1 MDSSS
6 IKKSSL
12 AALALGAIG
21 VVYGDIGTSPLY
33 TMQVIFSESTGV
45 PLNTVNIMGAIS
57 SIFWLLTFV
66 VTFKYVLLILRAHN
80 KGEGGVMALLS
91 LALSTLRRPEAAS
104 ADHLSSSQA
113 RPDRRTAALLMLGV
127 MGAALFYGDSVLT
140 PAISVLSAVEGL
152 QVAAPALAAQVL
164 PISIA
169 ILIGLFSVQR
179 LGTHTVGRFFG
190 PIVIVW
196 FAALAAI
203 GVWQIAQAPEV
214 LQAIHPQYAW
224 QFLQA
229 RGAGVFIAIGAILL
243 AVTGA
248 EALYADMGHFG
259 RPAIQ
264 LAWLGLVFPCL
275 TLNYLGQG
283 ALLLLHPE
291 AVSNPFYLSFP
302 QPLLIPAVI
311 LATLATIIA
320 SQAVISG
327 AFSMTR
333 QAIQLGFLP
342 RMRIIHTSASES
354 GQIYIPTVNWVLLLA
369 VMIVCLAFQSS
380 SALASAYGIAVT
392 GTMLITTVL
401 SFFIM
406 RYRWQCSLWLA
417 LLLTGVLAVVDSL
430 LLGSAAMKF
439 MQGGWFPVAL
449 SAMLILLMTTWK
461 KGRGVLLNTMT
472 RNDPNLHDFIQG
484 VAQSSVP
491 RVSRTAVYMVSH
503 FETVPQALLHNLK
516 HNQVLHQRNL
526 LVNVSFSDVPYMN
539 ALERAT
545 VKQLAD
551 GFWQVQLH
559 YGFMQ
564 HADVPQAL
572 LALKLDG
579 EALDPFTNS
588 YFLSRDIIVPDVG
601 GAMCHWRDQLFSV
614 MSRNASSAVE
624 YFNIPANS
632 VIELGSRVQL

>member
-1 MDSSS
+1 MDNLS
-6 IKKSSL
+6 IKKSGL

-45 PLNTVNIMGAIS
+45 PLNQTNILGAVSAIL
-57 SIFWLLTFV
+57 WLLTFV
-66 VTFKYVLLILRAHN
+66 VTFKYVLLVLRAHN

-91 LALSTLRRPEAAS
+91 LALSTLKPQDKRAS
-104 ADHLSSSQA
+104 G
-113 RPDRRTAALLMLGV
+113 LLLLGV
-127 MGAALFYGDSVLT
+127 LGAALFYGDSVLT

-152 QVAAPALAAQVL
+152 QVVSPTLAAQVL
-164 PISIA
+164 PVSIG
-169 ILIGLFSVQR
+169 ILIGLFWFQR
-179 LGTHTVGRFFG
+179 HGTHAVGRFFG
-190 PIVIVW
+190 PIVIIW
-196 FAALAAI
+196 FLALASI
-203 GVWQIAQAPEV
+203 GVWQIAQVPEV
-214 LQAIHPQYAW
+214 LQAIQPQYAW
-224 QFLQA
+224 QFLQS
-229 RGAGVFIAIGAILL
+229 RGGAMFIAIGAILL

-264 LAWLGLVFPCL
+264 MAWLGLVFPCL
-275 TLNYLGQG
+275 ALNYLGQG
-283 ALLLLHPE
+283 ALLLQHPE

-354 GQIYIPTVNWVLLLA
+354 GQIYMPAVNWALLLA
-369 VMIVCLAFQSS
+369 VIIVCLAFQSS

-392 GTMLITTVL
+392 GTMFITTILIYFV
-401 SFFIM
+401 M
-406 RYRWQCSLWLA
+406 RHRWHFPAWLCWSLVGL
-417 LLLTGVLAVVDSL
+417 LAVVDGVL
-430 LLGSAAMKF
+430 FGSAAMKF
-439 MQGGWFPVAL
+439 MQGGWFPIAL
-449 SAMLILLMTTWK
+449 SVLLIILMTTWK
-461 KGRGVLLNTMT
+461 KGRHLLLTGLVQT
-472 RNDPNLHDFIQG
+472 DPKLSALIASIAESKH
-484 VAQSSVP
+484 P
-491 RVSRTAVYMVSH
+491 RVPRTAVYMVSNL
-503 FETVPQALLHNLK
+503 ETVPQALLHNLK

-526 LVNVSFSDVPYMN
+526 LVNVVFEDVPLLN
-539 ALERAT
+539 TQAR
-545 VKQLAD
+545 VNVQKLAE
-551 GFWQVQLH
+551 GFWQVELR

-572 LALKLDG
+572 LGLTLDG
-579 EALDPFTNS
+579 ESLDPFTNS

-601 GAMCHWRDQLFSV
+601 GGMPRWRDQLFSV

-632 VIELGSRVQL
+632 VIELGSRVQI

>member
-1 MDSSS
+1 MDNLS
-6 IKKSSL
+6 IRKSSL

-33 TMQVIFSESTGV
+33 TIQVIFSQSTGV
-45 PLNTVNIMGAIS
+45 PLNQANILGAIS
-57 SIFWLLTFV
+57 SIFWLLMFV
-66 VTFKYVLLILRAHN
+66 VTFKYVLLVLRAHN

-91 LALSTLRRPEAAS
+91 LAVSSLRPQ
-104 ADHLSSSQA
+104 DK
-113 RPDRRTAALLMLGV
+113 RTSWLLLLGV
-127 MGAALFYGDSVLT
+127 LGAALFYGDSVLT

-152 QVAAPALAAQVL
+152 QVASPALAAQVL
-164 PISIA
+164 PITIG
-169 ILIGLFSVQR
+169 ILIGLFWFQR
-179 LGTHTVGRFFG
+179 HGTHAVGRFFG

-196 FAALAAI
+196 FLALATI

-214 LQAIHPQYAW
+214 LQALHPQYAW

-275 TLNYLGQG
+275 ALNYLGQG
-283 ALLLLHPE
+283 ALLLQHPE
-291 AVSNPFYLSFP
+291 AASNPFYLSFP

-354 GQIYIPTVNWVLLLA
+354 GQIYIPAVNWALLLA
-369 VMIVCLAFQSS
+369 VIVVCLAFQSS

-392 GTMLITTVL
+392 GTMLITTILLFVV
-401 SFFIM
+401 M
-406 RYRWQCSLWLA
+406 RHRWQFPAWLA
-417 LLLTGVLAVVDSL
+417 WLLTATLGTVDAVLLS
-430 LLGSAAMKF
+430 SAAMKF
-439 MQGGWFPVAL
+439 MQGGWFPIAL
-449 SAMLILLMTTWK
+449 SVLLIVLMTTWK
-461 KGRGVLLNTMT
+461 KGRYTLLNGIAE
-472 RNDPNLHDFIQG
+472 NDPKLEPLL
-484 VAQSSVP
+484 ATLASSTLPHVQ
-491 RVSRTAVYMVSH
+491 RTAVYMVSNLD
-503 FETVPQALLHNLK
+503 TVPQALMHNLK

-526 LVNVSFSDVPYMN
+526 FVNVSFEDVPFMN
-539 ALERAT
+539 TAERVTA
-545 VKQLAD
+545 KRLAD
-551 GFWQVQLH
+551 GFWQVQLR

-564 HADVPQAL
+564 HADIPQAL
-572 LALKLDG
+572 LQLNLDG
-579 EALDPFTNS
+579 EKLDPFTNS

-601 GAMCHWRDQLFSV
+601 GAMPRWRDQLFSV

-632 VIELGSRVQL
+632 VIELGSRVQI

>member
-1 MDSSS
+1 MDNLS
-6 IKKSSL
+6 IRKSSL

-33 TMQVIFSESTGV
+33 TIQVIFSESTGV
-45 PLNTVNIMGAIS
+45 PLNQANILGAIS
-57 SIFWLLTFV
+57 SIFWLLMFV
-66 VTFKYVLLILRAHN
+66 VTFKYVLLVLRAHN

-91 LALSTLRRPEAAS
+91 LAVSSLRPQ
-104 ADHLSSSQA
+104 DK
-113 RPDRRTAALLMLGV
+113 RTSWLLLLGV
-127 MGAALFYGDSVLT
+127 LGAALFYGDSVLT

-152 QVAAPALAAQVL
+152 QVASPALAAQVL
-164 PISIA
+164 PITIA
-169 ILIGLFSVQR
+169 ILIGLFWFQR
-179 LGTHTVGRFFG
+179 HGTHAVGRFFG
-190 PIVIVW
+190 PIVIIW
-196 FAALAAI
+196 FLALATI

-214 LQAIHPQYAW
+214 LQALNPQYAW

-275 TLNYLGQG
+275 ALNYLGQG
-283 ALLLLHPE
+283 ALLLQHPE

-342 RMRIIHTSASES
+342 RTRIIHTSASES
-354 GQIYIPTVNWVLLLA
+354 GQIYIPAVNWALLLA
-369 VMIVCLAFQSS
+369 VIIVCLAFQSS

-392 GTMLITTVL
+392 GTMLITTILLFVV
-401 SFFIM
+401 M
-406 RYRWQCSLWLA
+406 RHRWQFPAWFAWLV
-417 LLLTGVLAVVDSL
+417 TVIFGVMDAVLFS
-430 LLGSAAMKF
+430 SASMKF
-439 MQGGWFPVAL
+439 MQGGWFPIAL
-449 SAMLILLMTTWK
+449 SILLIVLMTTWK
-461 KGRGVLLNTMT
+461 KGRYTLLNGIAE
-472 RNDPNLHDFIQG
+472 NDPKLEPLL
-484 VAQSSVP
+484 ATLASSTLPHVQ
-491 RVSRTAVYMVSH
+491 RTAVYMVSNLD
-503 FETVPQALLHNLK
+503 TVPQALMHNLK

-526 LVNVSFSDVPYMN
+526 FVNVSFEDVPFMN
-539 ALERAT
+539 TAERVTAKRL
-545 VKQLAD
+545 VD
-551 GFWQVQLH
+551 GFWQVQLR

-564 HADVPQAL
+564 HADIPQAL
-572 LALKLDG
+572 LQLNLDG
-579 EALDPFTNS
+579 EKLDPFTNS

-601 GAMCHWRDQLFSV
+601 GAMPRWRDQLFSV

-632 VIELGSRVQL
+632 VIELGSRVQI

>member
-1 MDSSS
+1 MDNLS
-6 IKKSSL
+6 IKKSGL

-45 PLNTVNIMGAIS
+45 PLNQTNILGAVS
-57 SIFWLLTFV
+57 AIFWLLTFV
-66 VTFKYVLLILRAHN
+66 VTFKYVLLVLRAHN

-91 LALSTLRRPEAAS
+91 LALSTLKPQDKRAS
-104 ADHLSSSQA
+104 S
-113 RPDRRTAALLMLGV
+113 LLLLGV
-127 MGAALFYGDSVLT
+127 LGAALFYGDSVLT

-152 QVAAPALAAQVL
+152 QVVSPALAAQVL
-164 PISIA
+164 PISIG
-169 ILIGLFSVQR
+169 ILIGLFWFQR
-179 LGTHTVGRFFG
+179 HGTHAVGRFFG

-196 FAALAAI
+196 FLALASI
-203 GVWQIAQAPEV
+203 GVWQIAQVPEV
-214 LQAIHPQYAW
+214 LQAIQPQYAW
-224 QFLQA
+224 QFLQS
-229 RGAGVFIAIGAILL
+229 RGGAMFIAIGAILL

-264 LAWLGLVFPCL
+264 MAWLGLVFPCL
-275 TLNYLGQG
+275 ALNYLGQG
-283 ALLLLHPE
+283 ALLLQHPE

-354 GQIYIPTVNWVLLLA
+354 GQIYMPAVNWALLLA
-369 VMIVCLAFQSS
+369 VIIVCLAFQSS

-401 SFFIM
+401 IYFVM
-406 RYRWQCSLWLA
+406 RHRWKFPMWLSWSLVG
-417 LLLTGVLAVVDSL
+417 LLGLVDGVLF
-430 LLGSAAMKF
+430 GSASMKF
-439 MQGGWFPVAL
+439 MQGGWFPIAL
-449 SAMLILLMTTWK
+449 SLVLIVLMTTWK
-461 KGRGVLLNTMT
+461 KGRHLLLTGLVQT
-472 RNDPNLHDFIQG
+472 DPKLSALIASIAESKH
-484 VAQSSVP
+484 P
-491 RVSRTAVYMVSH
+491 RVQRTAVYMVSNL
-503 FETVPQALLHNLK
+503 ETVPQALLHNLK

-526 LVNVSFSDVPYMN
+526 LVNVVFEDVPLLN
-539 ALERAT
+539 TQSRIH
-545 VKQLAD
+545 VQKLAE
-551 GFWQVQLH
+551 GFWQVELR

-572 LALKLDG
+572 LGLTLDG
-579 EALDPFTNS
+579 ESLDPFSNS

-601 GAMCHWRDQLFSV
+601 GGMPRWRDQLFAV

-632 VIELGSRVQL
+632 VIELGSRVQI

>member
-1 MDSSS
+1 MDNLS
-6 IKKSSL
+6 IKKSGL

-45 PLNTVNIMGAIS
+45 PLNQTNILGAVS
-57 SIFWLLTFV
+57 AIFWLLTFV
-66 VTFKYVLLILRAHN
+66 VTFKYVLLVLRAHH

-91 LALSTLRRPEAAS
+91 LAVSTLRPQDKRAGG
-104 ADHLSSSQA
+104 
-113 RPDRRTAALLMLGV
+113 LLFLGV
-127 MGAALFYGDSVLT
+127 LGAALFYGDSVLT

-152 QVAAPALAAQVL
+152 QVVSPTLAAQVL
-164 PISIA
+164 PVSIA
-169 ILIGLFSVQR
+169 ILIGLFWFQR
-179 LGTHTVGRFFG
+179 HGTHAVGRFFG

-196 FAALAAI
+196 FLALASI
-203 GVWQIAQAPEV
+203 GLWQIAQVPEV

-224 QFLQA
+224 QFLQS
-229 RGAGVFIAIGAILL
+229 RGGAMFIAIGAILL

-264 LAWLGLVFPCL
+264 MAWLGLVFPCL
-275 TLNYLGQG
+275 ALNYLGQG
-283 ALLLLHPE
+283 ALLLQHPE

-354 GQIYIPTVNWVLLLA
+354 GQIYMPAVNWTLLLA
-369 VMIVCLAFQSS
+369 VIIVCLAFQSS

-392 GTMLITTVL
+392 GTMLITTIL
-401 SFFIM
+401 LFFVM
-406 RYRWQCSLWLA
+406 RHRWKFSAWLTWSLVA
-417 LLLTGVLAVVDSL
+417 VLAVVDSV
-430 LLGSAAMKF
+430 LLGSASMKF
-439 MQGGWFPVAL
+439 MQGGWFPIAL
-449 SAMLILLMTTWK
+449 SVLLILFMTTWK
-461 KGRGVLLNTMT
+461 KGRHLLLTGMM
-472 RNDPNLHDFIQG
+472 RSDPKLATLITNMSESAL
-484 VAQSSVP
+484 P
-491 RVSRTAVYMVSH
+491 RIPRTAVYMVSNL
-503 FETVPQALLHNLK
+503 ETVPQALLHNLK

-526 LVNVSFSDVPYMN
+526 FVHVVFEEVPLLN
-539 ALERAT
+539 TQDRIRA
-545 VKQLAD
+545 KKLAE
-551 GFWQVQLH
+551 GFWQVELR

-572 LALKLDG
+572 LGLVLDG
-579 EALDPFTNS
+579 ETLDPFSNS

-601 GAMCHWRDQLFSV
+601 GGMPHWRDQLFSV

-632 VIELGSRVQL
+632 VIELGSRVQI

>member
-1 MDSSS
+1 MDNLS
-6 IKKSSL
+6 IRKSSL

-33 TMQVIFSESTGV
+33 TIQVIFSESTGV
-45 PLNTVNIMGAIS
+45 PLNQANILGAIS
-57 SIFWLLTFV
+57 SIFWLLMFV
-66 VTFKYVLLILRAHN
+66 VTFKYVLLVLRAHN
-80 KGEGGVMALLS
+80 KGEGGVMALLALAVSS
-91 LALSTLRRPEAAS
+91 LRPQ
-104 ADHLSSSQA
+104 DK
-113 RPDRRTAALLMLGV
+113 RTSWLLLLGV
-127 MGAALFYGDSVLT
+127 LGAALFYGDSVLT

-152 QVAAPALAAQVL
+152 QVASPALAAQVL
-164 PISIA
+164 PITIA
-169 ILIGLFSVQR
+169 ILIGLFWFQR
-179 LGTHTVGRFFG
+179 HGTHAVGRFFG
-190 PIVIVW
+190 PIVIIW
-196 FAALAAI
+196 FLALATI
-203 GVWQIAQAPEV
+203 GVHQITQAPEV
-214 LQAIHPQYAW
+214 LQALHPQYAW

-229 RGAGVFIAIGAILL
+229 RGAAVFIAIGAILL

-264 LAWLGLVFPCL
+264 MAWLGLVFPCL
-275 TLNYLGQG
+275 ALNYLGQG
-283 ALLLLHPE
+283 ALLLQHPE

-354 GQIYIPTVNWVLLLA
+354 GQIYIPSVNWALLLA
-369 VMIVCLAFQSS
+369 VIIVCLAFQSS

-392 GTMLITTVL
+392 GTMLITTILLFVV
-401 SFFIM
+401 M
-406 RYRWQCSLWLA
+406 RQRWQFPLWLA
-417 LLLTGVLAVVDSL
+417 WLLTGALGVVDTTL
-430 LLGSAAMKF
+430 LSSASMKF
-439 MQGGWFPVAL
+439 LQGGWFPIAL
-449 SAMLILLMTTWK
+449 SVLLIVLMTTWK
-461 KGRGVLLNTMT
+461 KGRHTLLHGIAD
-472 RNDPNLHDFIQG
+472 NDPKLESFITTL
-484 VAQSSVP
+484 ASSSLPHVP
-491 RVSRTAVYMVSH
+491 RTAVYMVSNL
-503 FETVPQALLHNLK
+503 ETVPQALMHNLK

-526 LVNVSFSDVPYMN
+526 LVNVSFADVPFMN
-539 ALERAT
+539 TAERVTA
-545 VKQLAD
+545 KRMAD
-551 GFWQVQLH
+551 GFWQVQLR

-572 LALKLDG
+572 LQLTLDG
-579 EALDPFTNS
+579 EKLDPFTNS

-601 GAMCHWRDQLFSV
+601 GAMPRWRDQLFSV

>member
-1 MDSSS
+1 MDNLS
-6 IKKSSL
+6 IKKSGL

-45 PLNTVNIMGAIS
+45 PLNQTNILGAVS
-57 SIFWLLTFV
+57 AIFWLLTFV
-66 VTFKYVLLILRAHN
+66 VTFKYVLLVLRAHH

-91 LALSTLRRPEAAS
+91 LAVSTLRPQDKRAGG
-104 ADHLSSSQA
+104 
-113 RPDRRTAALLMLGV
+113 LLFLGV
-127 MGAALFYGDSVLT
+127 LGAALFYGDSVLT

-152 QVAAPALAAQVL
+152 QVVSPTLAAQVL
-164 PISIA
+164 PVSIA
-169 ILIGLFSVQR
+169 ILIGLFWFQR
-179 LGTHTVGRFFG
+179 HGTHAVGRFFG

-196 FAALAAI
+196 FLALASI
-203 GVWQIAQAPEV
+203 GLWQIAQVPEV

-224 QFLQA
+224 QFLQS
-229 RGAGVFIAIGAILL
+229 RGGAMFIAIGAILL

-264 LAWLGLVFPCL
+264 MAWLGLVFPCL
-275 TLNYLGQG
+275 ALNYLGQG
-283 ALLLLHPE
+283 ALLLQHPE

-354 GQIYIPTVNWVLLLA
+354 GQIYMPAVNWTLLLA
-369 VMIVCLAFQSS
+369 VIIVCLAFQSS

-392 GTMLITTVL
+392 GTMLITTIL
-401 SFFIM
+401 LFFVM
-406 RYRWQCSLWLA
+406 RHRWKFSAWLTWSLVA
-417 LLLTGVLAVVDSL
+417 VLAVVDSVL
-430 LLGSAAMKF
+430 FGSASMKF
-439 MQGGWFPVAL
+439 MQGGWFPIAL
-449 SAMLILLMTTWK
+449 SVLLILFMTTWK
-461 KGRGVLLNTMT
+461 KGRHLLLTGMM
-472 RNDPNLHDFIQG
+472 RSDPKLAALITNMSESAL
-484 VAQSSVP
+484 P
-491 RVSRTAVYMVSH
+491 RIPRTAVYMVSNL
-503 FETVPQALLHNLK
+503 ETVPQALLHNLK

-526 LVNVSFSDVPYMN
+526 FVHVVFEEVPLLN
-539 ALERAT
+539 TQDRIRT
-545 VKQLAD
+545 KKLAE
-551 GFWQVQLH
+551 GFWQVELH

-572 LALKLDG
+572 LGLVLDG
-579 EALDPFTNS
+579 ETLDPFSNS

-601 GAMCHWRDQLFSV
+601 GGMPHWRDQLFSV

-632 VIELGSRVQL
+632 VIELGSRVQI

>member
-1 MDSSS
+1 MDNLS
-6 IKKSSL
+6 IRKSGL

-45 PLNTVNIMGAIS
+45 PLNQTNILGAVS
-57 SIFWLLTFV
+57 AIFWLLTFV
-66 VTFKYVLLILRAHN
+66 VTFKYVLLVLRAHN

-91 LALSTLRRPEAAS
+91 LALSSLQPQDKRAGS
-104 ADHLSSSQA
+104 
-113 RPDRRTAALLMLGV
+113 LLLLGV
-127 MGAALFYGDSVLT
+127 LGAALFYGDSVLT

-152 QVAAPALAAQVL
+152 QVVSPAMAAQVL
-164 PISIA
+164 PISIG
-169 ILIGLFSVQR
+169 ILIGLFWFQR
-179 LGTHTVGRFFG
+179 HGTHAVGRFFG

-196 FAALAAI
+196 FLALASI
-203 GVWQIAQAPEV
+203 GLWQISQVPEV
-214 LQAIHPQYAW
+214 LQAVNPQYAW
-224 QFLQA
+224 QFLQS
-229 RGAGVFIAIGAILL
+229 RGGAMFIAIGAILL

-264 LAWLGLVFPCL
+264 MAWLGLVFPCL
-275 TLNYLGQG
+275 ALNYLGQG
-283 ALLLLHPE
+283 ALLLQHPE
-291 AVSNPFYLSFP
+291 AASNPFYLSFP

-354 GQIYIPTVNWVLLLA
+354 GQIYMPAVNWALLLA
-369 VMIVCLAFQSS
+369 VIIVCLAFQSS

-392 GTMLITTVL
+392 GTMLVTTIL
-401 SFFIM
+401 LFFVM
-406 RYRWQCSLWLA
+406 RHRWQFPGWLSWSLL
-417 LLLTGVLAVVDSL
+417 GVLAVVDAVL
-430 LLGSAAMKF
+430 FGSASMKF
-439 MQGGWFPVAL
+439 MQGGWFPIAL
-449 SAMLILLMTTWK
+449 SVLLIVFMTTWK
-461 KGRGVLLNTMT
+461 KGRHLLLTGMVGS
-472 RNDPNLHDFIQG
+472 DPKLTAFITNI
-484 VAQSSVP
+484 SESKLP
-491 RVSRTAVYMVSH
+491 RVQRTAVYMVSNL
-503 FETVPQALLHNLK
+503 ETVPQALLHNLK

-526 LVNVSFSDVPYMN
+526 FVKVAFEDVPLLN
-539 ALERAT
+539 TQERMQLQ
-545 VKQLAD
+545 KLAD
-551 GFWQVQLH
+551 GFWQVELR

-572 LALKLDG
+572 LGLLLDG
-579 EALDPFTNS
+579 EALDPFSNS

-601 GAMCHWRDQLFSV
+601 GGMPRWRDQLFSV

-632 VIELGSRVQL
+632 VIELGSRVQI

>member
-1 MDSSS
+1 MDNLS
-6 IKKSSL
+6 IKKSGL

-45 PLNTVNIMGAIS
+45 PLNQTNILGAVS
-57 SIFWLLTFV
+57 AIFWLLTFV
-66 VTFKYVLLILRAHN
+66 VTFKYVLLVLRAHN

-91 LALSTLRRPEAAS
+91 LALSTLKPQDKRAS
-104 ADHLSSSQA
+104 S
-113 RPDRRTAALLMLGV
+113 LLLLGV
-127 MGAALFYGDSVLT
+127 LGAALFYGDSVLT

-152 QVAAPALAAQVL
+152 QVVSPALAAQVL
-164 PISIA
+164 PISIG
-169 ILIGLFSVQR
+169 ILIGLFWFQR
-179 LGTHTVGRFFG
+179 HGTYAVGRFFG

-196 FAALAAI
+196 FLALASI
-203 GVWQIAQAPEV
+203 GMWQIAQVPEV
-214 LQAIHPQYAW
+214 LQAIQPQYAW
-224 QFLQA
+224 QFLQS
-229 RGAGVFIAIGAILL
+229 RGGAMFIAIGAILL

-264 LAWLGLVFPCL
+264 MAWLGLVFPCL
-275 TLNYLGQG
+275 ALNYLGQG
-283 ALLLLHPE
+283 ALLLQHPE

-354 GQIYIPTVNWVLLLA
+354 GQIYMPAVNWALLLA
-369 VMIVCLAFQSS
+369 VIIVCLAFQSS

-401 SFFIM
+401 IYFVM
-406 RYRWQCSLWLA
+406 RHRWKFPMWLSWSLVG
-417 LLLTGVLAVVDSL
+417 LLGLVDGVLF
-430 LLGSAAMKF
+430 GSASMKF
-439 MQGGWFPVAL
+439 MQGGWFPIAL
-449 SAMLILLMTTWK
+449 SLVLIVLMTTWK
-461 KGRGVLLNTMT
+461 KGRHLLLTGLVQT
-472 RNDPNLHDFIQG
+472 DPKLSALIASIAESKH
-484 VAQSSVP
+484 P
-491 RVSRTAVYMVSH
+491 RVQRTAVYMVSNL
-503 FETVPQALLHNLK
+503 ETVPQALLHNLK

-526 LVNVSFSDVPYMN
+526 LVNVVFEDVPLLN
-539 ALERAT
+539 TQSRIH
-545 VKQLAD
+545 VQKLAE
-551 GFWQVQLH
+551 GFWQVELR

-572 LALKLDG
+572 LGLTLDG
-579 EALDPFTNS
+579 ESLDPFSNS

-601 GAMCHWRDQLFSV
+601 GGMPRWRDQLFAV

-632 VIELGSRVQL
+632 VIELGSRVQI

>member
-1 MDSSS
+1 MDNLS
-6 IKKSSL
+6 IRKSSL

-33 TMQVIFSESTGV
+33 TIQVIFSESTGV
-45 PLNTVNIMGAIS
+45 PLNQANILGAIS
-57 SIFWLLTFV
+57 SIFWLLMFV
-66 VTFKYVLLILRAHN
+66 VTFKYVLLVLRAHN

-91 LALSTLRRPEAAS
+91 LAVSSLRPQ
-104 ADHLSSSQA
+104 DK
-113 RPDRRTAALLMLGV
+113 RTSWLLLLGV
-127 MGAALFYGDSVLT
+127 LGAALFYGDSVLT

-152 QVAAPALAAQVL
+152 QVASPALAAQIL
-164 PISIA
+164 PITIG
-169 ILIGLFSVQR
+169 ILVGLFWFQR
-179 LGTHTVGRFFG
+179 HGTHAVGRFFG

-196 FAALAAI
+196 FLALATI

-214 LQAIHPQYAW
+214 LQALHPQYAW

-275 TLNYLGQG
+275 ALNYLGQG
-283 ALLLLHPE
+283 ALLLQHPE
-291 AVSNPFYLSFP
+291 AASNPFYLSFP

-354 GQIYIPTVNWVLLLA
+354 GQIYLPAVNWALLLA
-369 VMIVCLAFQSS
+369 VIVVCLAFQSS

-392 GTMLITTVL
+392 GTMLITTILLFVV
-401 SFFIM
+401 M
-406 RYRWQCSLWLA
+406 RHRWQFPAWLVW
-417 LLLTGVLAVVDSL
+417 LLTATLGTVDAVLLS
-430 LLGSAAMKF
+430 SASMKF
-439 MQGGWFPVAL
+439 MQGGWFPIAL
-449 SAMLILLMTTWK
+449 SVLLIVLMTTWK
-461 KGRGVLLNTMT
+461 KGRYTLLNSIAE
-472 RNDPNLHDFIQG
+472 NDPKLEPLL
-484 VAQSSVP
+484 ATLASSTLPHVP
-491 RVSRTAVYMVSH
+491 RTAVYMVSNLD
-503 FETVPQALLHNLK
+503 TVPQALMHNLK

-526 LVNVSFSDVPYMN
+526 FVNVSFEDVPFMN
-539 ALERAT
+539 TAARVT
-545 VKQLAD
+545 TKRLAD
-551 GFWQVQLH
+551 GFWQVQLR

-564 HADVPQAL
+564 HADIPQAL
-572 LALKLDG
+572 LQLNLDG
-579 EALDPFTNS
+579 EKLDPFTNS

-601 GAMCHWRDQLFSV
+601 GAMPRWRDQLFSV

-632 VIELGSRVQL
+632 VIELGSRVQI

>member
-1 MDSSS
+1 MDNLS
-6 IKKSSL
+6 IRKSSL

-33 TMQVIFSESTGV
+33 TIQVIFSQSTGV
-45 PLNTVNIMGAIS
+45 LLNEANILGAIS
-57 SIFWLLTFV
+57 SIFWLLMFV
-66 VTFKYVLLILRAHN
+66 VTFKYVLLVLRAHN

-91 LALSTLRRPEAAS
+91 LAVSSLRPQ
-104 ADHLSSSQA
+104 DK
-113 RPDRRTAALLMLGV
+113 RTNWLLLLGV
-127 MGAALFYGDSVLT
+127 FGAALFYGDSVLT

-152 QVAAPALAAQVL
+152 QVASPALAAQIL
-164 PISIA
+164 PITIG
-169 ILIGLFSVQR
+169 ILIGLFWFQR
-179 LGTHTVGRFFG
+179 YGTHAVGRFFG

-196 FAALAAI
+196 FLALATI

-214 LQAIHPQYAW
+214 LQALHPQYAW
-224 QFLQA
+224 QFLQE

-259 RPAIQ
+259 RPGIQ
-264 LAWLGLVFPCL
+264 FAWLGLVFPCL
-275 TLNYLGQG
+275 ALNYLGQG
-283 ALLLLHPE
+283 ALLLQHPE
-291 AVSNPFYLSFP
+291 AASNPFYLSFP

-354 GQIYIPTVNWVLLLA
+354 GQIYIPAVNWALLL
-369 VMIVCLAFQSS
+369 VVIVVCLAFQSS

-401 SFFIM
+401 LFVVM
-406 RYRWQCSLWLA
+406 RHRWQFPAWLA
-417 LLLTGVLAVVDSL
+417 WLLTAALCTVDAVLLS
-430 LLGSAAMKF
+430 SASMKF
-439 MQGGWFPVAL
+439 MQGGWFPIAL
-449 SAMLILLMTTWK
+449 SVLLIVLMTTWK
-461 KGRGVLLNTMT
+461 KGRYTLLNGIAE
-472 RNDPNLHDFIQG
+472 NDPKLEPLL
-484 VAQSSVP
+484 ATLASSTLPHVQ
-491 RVSRTAVYMVSH
+491 RTAVYMVSNLD
-503 FETVPQALLHNLK
+503 TVPQALMHNLK

-526 LVNVSFSDVPYMN
+526 FVNVSFEDVPFMN
-539 ALERAT
+539 AAERVTAT
-545 VKQLAD
+545 RLAD
-551 GFWQVQLH
+551 GFWQVQLR

-564 HADVPQAL
+564 HADIPQAL
-572 LALKLDG
+572 LQLNLDG
-579 EALDPFTNS
+579 EKLDPFTNS

-601 GAMCHWRDQLFSV
+601 GAMPRWRDQLFSV

-632 VIELGSRVQL
+632 VIELGSRVQI

>member
-1 MDSSS
+1 METLSS
-6 IKKSSL
+6 KKSSL

-33 TMQVIFSESTGV
+33 TIQVIFSESTGV
-45 PLNTVNIMGAIS
+45 PLNQPNILGAIS
-57 SIFWLLTFV
+57 SIFWLLMFV
-66 VTFKYVLLILRAHN
+66 VTFKYVLLVLRAHN

-91 LALSTLRRPEAAS
+91 LAVSSLRPQDKRSTL
-104 ADHLSSSQA
+104 
-113 RPDRRTAALLMLGV
+113 LLLLGV
-127 MGAALFYGDSVLT
+127 LGAALFYGDSVLT

-152 QVAAPALAAQVL
+152 QVASPGLSAQVL
-164 PISIA
+164 PISIG
-169 ILIGLFSVQR
+169 ILIGLFWVQR
-179 LGTHTVGRFFG
+179 HGTHAVGRFFG
-190 PIVIVW
+190 PIVIGW
-196 FAALAAI
+196 FLALATI
-203 GVWQIAQAPEV
+203 GVWQISQAPEV

-224 QFLQA
+224 QFLQS

-275 TLNYLGQG
+275 ILNYLGQG
-283 ALLLLHPE
+283 ALLLQHPE
-291 AVSNPFYLSFP
+291 AVGNPFYLSFP
-302 QPLLIPAVI
+302 EPLLIPAVI

-354 GQIYIPTVNWVLLLA
+354 GQIYMPSVNWGLLLA
-369 VMIVCLAFQSS
+369 VIIVCLAFQSS

-392 GTMLITTVL
+392 GTMLITTILMLIV
-401 SFFIM
+401 M
-406 RYRWQCSLWLA
+406 CKRWQFPLWLA
-417 LLLTGVLAVVDSL
+417 GALTIVLATVDSIL
-430 LLGSAAMKF
+430 LSSASMKF

-449 SAMLILLMTTWK
+449 SVLLILFMTTWK
-461 KGRGVLLNTMT
+461 KGRYSLLNG
-472 RNDPNLHDFIQG
+472 I
-484 VAQSSVP
+484 AQSDPKLLPFIDSLAHCTLP
-491 RVSRTAVYMVSH
+491 RVERTAVYMVSNL
-503 FETVPQALLHNLK
+503 ETVPQALLHNLK
-516 HNQVLHQRNL
+516 HNQVLHQHNL
-526 LVNVSFSDVPYMN
+526 FVNVIFEEVPFMN
-539 ALERAT
+539 AQERVVVT
-545 VKQLAD
+545 RLAQ
-551 GFWQVQLH
+551 GFWQIQLR

-564 HADVPQAL
+564 HPDIPQAL
-572 LALKLDG
+572 RGIELDG
-579 EALDPFTNS
+579 QTMDPFTNS
-588 YFLSRDIIVPDVG
+588 YFLSREIIVPDVG
-601 GAMCHWRDQLFSV
+601 GAMPRWRDQLFSV

-624 YFNIPANS
+624 FFNIPANS

>member
-1 MDSSS
+1 METFST
-6 IKKSSL
+6 KKSSL

-33 TMQVIFSESTGV
+33 TVQVIFSESTGV
-45 PLNTVNIMGAIS
+45 PLNQPNILGAIS
-57 SIFWLLTFV
+57 SIFWLLMFV
-66 VTFKYVLLILRAHN
+66 VTFKYVLLVLRAHN

-91 LALSTLRRPEAAS
+91 LAVSSLRPQDKRSTV
-104 ADHLSSSQA
+104 
-113 RPDRRTAALLMLGV
+113 LLLLGV
-127 MGAALFYGDSVLT
+127 LGAALFYGDSVLT

-152 QVAAPALAAQVL
+152 QVASPTLAAQVL
-164 PISIA
+164 PISIG
-169 ILIGLFSVQR
+169 ILIGLFWVQR
-179 LGTHTVGRFFG
+179 HGTHAVGRFFG
-190 PIVIVW
+190 PVVISW
-196 FAALAAI
+196 FLALACI
-203 GVWQIAQAPEV
+203 GVWQISQAPEV

-224 QFLQA
+224 QFLQS

-275 TLNYLGQG
+275 ILNYLGQG
-283 ALLLLHPE
+283 ALLLHHPE
-291 AVSNPFYLSFP
+291 AVNNPFYLSFP
-302 QPLLIPAVI
+302 EPLLIPAVI

-354 GQIYIPTVNWVLLLA
+354 GQIYMPSVNWALLIA
-369 VMIVCLAFQSS
+369 VIIVCLAFQSS

-392 GTMLITTVL
+392 GTMLITTIL
-401 SFFIM
+401 MFIVM
-406 RYRWQCSLWLA
+406 CKRWQFPLWLA
-417 LLLTGVLAVVDSL
+417 GLLTAVLASVDGIL
-430 LLGSAAMKF
+430 LSSASMKF

-449 SAMLILLMTTWK
+449 SVVLILFMTTWK
-461 KGRGVLLNTMT
+461 KGRFSLLNG
-472 RNDPNLHDFIQG
+472 I
-484 VAQSSVP
+484 AQSDPKLLPFIESLAHCALP
-491 RVSRTAVYMVSH
+491 RVQRTAVYMVSNL
-503 FETVPQALLHNLK
+503 ETVPQALLHNLK
-516 HNQVLHQRNL
+516 HNQVLHQHNL
-526 LVNVSFSDVPYMN
+526 FVNVTFEEVPFMS
-539 ALERAT
+539 AEERVRVT
-545 VKQLAD
+545 RLAE
-551 GFWQVQLH
+551 GFWQIQLR

-564 HADVPQAL
+564 HPDIPQAL
-572 LALKLDG
+572 RSVALDG
-579 EALDPFTNS
+579 KTLDPFTNS
-588 YFLSRDIIVPDVG
+588 YFLSREIIVPDVG
-601 GAMCHWRDQLFSV
+601 GAMPRWRDQLFSV

-624 YFNIPANS
+624 FFNIPANS

>member
-1 MDSSS
+1 MDNLS
-6 IKKSSL
+6 IKKSGL

-45 PLNTVNIMGAIS
+45 PLNQTNILGAVS
-57 SIFWLLTFV
+57 AIFWLLTFV
-66 VTFKYVLLILRAHN
+66 VTFKYVLLVLRAHN

-91 LALSTLRRPEAAS
+91 LALSTLKPQDKRAGG
-104 ADHLSSSQA
+104 
-113 RPDRRTAALLMLGV
+113 LLLLGV
-127 MGAALFYGDSVLT
+127 LGAALFYGDSVLT

-152 QVAAPALAAQVL
+152 QVVSPTLAAQVL
-164 PISIA
+164 PVSIA
-169 ILIGLFSVQR
+169 ILIGLFWFQR
-179 LGTHTVGRFFG
+179 HGTHAVGRFFG

-196 FAALAAI
+196 FVALASI
-203 GVWQIAQAPEV
+203 GVWQISQVPEV
-214 LQAIHPQYAW
+214 LQALQPQYAW
-224 QFLQA
+224 HFLQL
-229 RGAGVFIAIGAILL
+229 RGGAMFIAIGAILL

-264 LAWLGLVFPCL
+264 MAWLGLVFPCL

-283 ALLLLHPE
+283 ALLLQHPE

-302 QPLLIPAVI
+302 QPLLIPAVV

-354 GQIYIPTVNWVLLLA
+354 GQIYIPAVNWALL
-369 VMIVCLAFQSS
+369 VTVIMVCLAFQSS

-392 GTMLITTVL
+392 GTMLITTIL
-401 SFFIM
+401 IFFVM
-406 RYRWQCSLWLA
+406 RHRWQFPAWLA
-417 LLLTGVLAVVDSL
+417 WPLVGLLALVDGVLF
-430 LLGSAAMKF
+430 GSASMKF
-439 MQGGWFPVAL
+439 MQGGWFPIAL
-449 SAMLILLMTTWK
+449 SVLLIVFMTTWK
-461 KGRGVLLNTMT
+461 KGRHLLLTGMKQT
-472 RNDPNLHDFIQG
+472 DPKLSALIDSI
-484 VAQSSVP
+484 AQSKHP
-491 RVSRTAVYMVSH
+491 RVPRTAVYMVSNL
-503 FETVPQALLHNLK
+503 ETVPQALLHNLK

-526 LVNVSFSDVPYMN
+526 LVNVVFEDVPLLN
-539 ALERAT
+539 TQSRIH
-545 VKQLAD
+545 VQKLAE
-551 GFWQVQLH
+551 GFWQVELR

-572 LALKLDG
+572 LGLTLDG
-579 EALDPFTNS
+579 ESLDPFSNS

-601 GAMCHWRDQLFSV
+601 GGMPRWRDQLFSV

-632 VIELGSRVQL
+632 VIELGSRVQI

>member
-1 MDSSS
+1 MDNLS
-6 IKKSSL
+6 IKKSGL

-45 PLNTVNIMGAIS
+45 PLNQTNILGAVS
-57 SIFWLLTFV
+57 AIFWLLTFV
-66 VTFKYVLLILRAHN
+66 VTFKYVLLVLRAHN

-91 LALSTLRRPEAAS
+91 LALSTLKPQDKRAGG
-104 ADHLSSSQA
+104 
-113 RPDRRTAALLMLGV
+113 LLLLGV
-127 MGAALFYGDSVLT
+127 LGAALFYGDSVLT

-152 QVAAPALAAQVL
+152 QVVSPTLAAQVL
-164 PISIA
+164 PISIG
-169 ILIGLFSVQR
+169 ILIGLFWFQR
-179 LGTHTVGRFFG
+179 HGTHAVGRFFG

-196 FAALAAI
+196 FLALASI
-203 GVWQIAQAPEV
+203 GLWQISQVPEV
-214 LQAIHPQYAW
+214 LQAIQPQYAW
-224 QFLQA
+224 QFLQS
-229 RGAGVFIAIGAILL
+229 RGGAMFIAIGAILL

-264 LAWLGLVFPCL
+264 MAWLGLVFPCL
-275 TLNYLGQG
+275 ALNYLGQG
-283 ALLLLHPE
+283 ALLLQHPE
-291 AVSNPFYLSFP
+291 AASNPFYLSFP
-302 QPLLIPAVI
+302 QPLLIPAVV

-354 GQIYIPTVNWVLLLA
+354 GQIYMPAVNWALLLA
-369 VMIVCLAFQSS
+369 VIIVCLAFQSS

-392 GTMLITTVL
+392 GTMFITTILIYFVMRHRWHFPAWL
-401 SFFIM
+401 S
-406 RYRWQCSLWLA
+406 WPLVG
-417 LLLTGVLAVVDSL
+417 LLGVVDGVLF
-430 LLGSAAMKF
+430 GSASMKF
-439 MQGGWFPVAL
+439 MQGGWFPIAL
-449 SAMLILLMTTWK
+449 SVLLIIFMTTWK
-461 KGRGVLLNTMT
+461 KGRHLLLTGLVQT
-472 RNDPNLHDFIQG
+472 DPKLSALIASIAESKH
-484 VAQSSVP
+484 P
-491 RVSRTAVYMVSH
+491 RVPRTAVYMVSNL
-503 FETVPQALLHNLK
+503 ETVPQALLHNLK

-526 LVNVSFSDVPYMN
+526 LVNVVFEDVPLLN
-539 ALERAT
+539 TQSRIH
-545 VKQLAD
+545 VQKLAE
-551 GFWQVQLH
+551 GFWQVELR

-572 LALKLDG
+572 LGLTLDG
-579 EALDPFTNS
+579 ESLDPFSNS

-601 GAMCHWRDQLFSV
+601 GGMPRWRDQLFSV

-632 VIELGSRVQL
+632 VIELGSRVQI

>member
-1 MDSSS
+1 MDNLS
-6 IKKSSL
+6 IRKSGL

-45 PLNTVNIMGAIS
+45 PLNQANILGAVS
-57 SIFWLLTFV
+57 AIFWLLTFI
-66 VTFKYVLLILRAHN
+66 VTFKYVLLVLRAHN

-91 LALSTLRRPEAAS
+91 LALSTLKPQDKRAGV
-104 ADHLSSSQA
+104 
-113 RPDRRTAALLMLGV
+113 LLLLGV
-127 MGAALFYGDSVLT
+127 LGAALFYGDSVLT

-152 QVAAPALAAQVL
+152 QVVSPTLAAQVL
-164 PISIA
+164 PISIG
-169 ILIGLFSVQR
+169 ILIGLFWFQR
-179 LGTHTVGRFFG
+179 HGTHAVGRFFG

-196 FAALAAI
+196 FLALAGI
-203 GVWQIAQAPEV
+203 GIWQILQVPEV
-214 LQAIHPQYAW
+214 LQAIQPQYAW
-224 QFLQA
+224 QFLQS
-229 RGAGVFIAIGAILL
+229 RGGAMFIAIGAILL

-264 LAWLGLVFPCL
+264 MAWLGLVFPCL
-275 TLNYLGQG
+275 ALNYLGQG
-283 ALLLLHPE
+283 ALLLQHPE
-291 AVSNPFYLSFP
+291 AASNPFYLSFP

-354 GQIYIPTVNWVLLLA
+354 GQIYMPAVNWALLVA
-369 VMIVCLAFQSS
+369 VIMVCLAFQSS

-392 GTMLITTVL
+392 GTMLITTIL
-401 SFFIM
+401 IFFVM
-406 RYRWQCSLWLA
+406 RYRWQFPAWLTWPLVAVLA
-417 LLLTGVLAVVDSL
+417 LVDGVLF
-430 LLGSAAMKF
+430 GSASMKF
-439 MQGGWFPVAL
+439 MQGGWFPIAL
-449 SAMLILLMTTWK
+449 SVLLILLMTTWK
-461 KGRGVLLNTMT
+461 KGRQLLLTGMKQT
-472 RNDPNLHDFIQG
+472 DPKLTALIDSM
-484 VAQSSVP
+484 VQSKHP
-491 RVSRTAVYMVSH
+491 RVPRTAVYMVSNL
-503 FETVPQALLHNLK
+503 ETVPQALLHNLK

-526 LVNVSFSDVPYMN
+526 LVNVVFEDVPLLN
-539 ALERAT
+539 TQAR
-545 VKQLAD
+545 VNVQKLAE
-551 GFWQVQLH
+551 GFWQVELR

-572 LALKLDG
+572 LGLTLDG
-579 EALDPFTNS
+579 ESLDPFSNS

-601 GAMCHWRDQLFSV
+601 GGMPRWRDQLFSV

-632 VIELGSRVQL
+632 VIELGSRVQI

>member
-1 MDSSS
+1 MDNLS
-6 IKKSSL
+6 IRKSSL

-33 TMQVIFSESTGV
+33 TIQVIFSESTGV
-45 PLNTVNIMGAIS
+45 PLNQANILGAIS
-57 SIFWLLTFV
+57 SIFWLLMFV
-66 VTFKYVLLILRAHN
+66 VTFKYVLLVLRAHN

-91 LALSTLRRPEAAS
+91 LAVSSLRPQ
-104 ADHLSSSQA
+104 DK
-113 RPDRRTAALLMLGV
+113 RTSWLLLLGV
-127 MGAALFYGDSVLT
+127 LGAALFYGDSVLT

-152 QVAAPALAAQVL
+152 QVASPALAAQIL
-164 PISIA
+164 PITIG
-169 ILIGLFSVQR
+169 ILIGLFWFQR
-179 LGTHTVGRFFG
+179 HGTHAVGRFFG

-196 FAALAAI
+196 FLALATI

-214 LQAIHPQYAW
+214 LQALHPQYAW

-229 RGAGVFIAIGAILL
+229 RGVGVFIAIGAILL

-275 TLNYLGQG
+275 ALNYLGQG
-283 ALLLLHPE
+283 ALLLQHPE
-291 AVSNPFYLSFP
+291 AASNPFYLSFP

-354 GQIYIPTVNWVLLLA
+354 GQIYIPAVNWALLLA
-369 VMIVCLAFQSS
+369 VIVVCLAFQSS

-392 GTMLITTVL
+392 GTMLITTILLFVV
-401 SFFIM
+401 M
-406 RYRWQCSLWLA
+406 RHRWQFPTWLA
-417 LLLTGVLAVVDSL
+417 WLLTGTLGTVDAVLLS
-430 LLGSAAMKF
+430 SASMKF
-439 MQGGWFPVAL
+439 MQGGWFPIAL
-449 SAMLILLMTTWK
+449 SVLLIVLMTTWK
-461 KGRGVLLNTMT
+461 KGRYTLLNGIAE
-472 RNDPNLHDFIQG
+472 NDPKLEPLL
-484 VAQSSVP
+484 ATLASSTLPHVQ
-491 RVSRTAVYMVSH
+491 RTAVYMVSNLD
-503 FETVPQALLHNLK
+503 TVPQALMHNLK

-526 LVNVSFSDVPYMN
+526 FVNVSFEDVPFMN
-539 ALERAT
+539 TAERVTA
-545 VKQLAD
+545 KRLAD
-551 GFWQVQLH
+551 GFWQVQLR

-564 HADVPQAL
+564 HADIPQAL
-572 LALKLDG
+572 LQLNLDG
-579 EALDPFTNS
+579 EKLDPFTNS

-601 GAMCHWRDQLFSV
+601 GAMPRWRDQLFSV

-632 VIELGSRVQL
+632 VIELGSRVQI

>member
-1 MDSSS
+1 MDNLS
-6 IKKSSL
+6 IRKSSL

-33 TMQVIFSESTGV
+33 TVQVIFSESTGV
-45 PLNTVNIMGAIS
+45 PLTQANILGAIS
-57 SIFWLLTFV
+57 SIFWLLMFV
-66 VTFKYVLLILRAHN
+66 VTFKYVLLVLRAHN

-91 LALSTLRRPEAAS
+91 LAVSSLRPQ
-104 ADHLSSSQA
+104 DK
-113 RPDRRTAALLMLGV
+113 RTRGLLLLGV
-127 MGAALFYGDSVLT
+127 LGAALFYGDSVLT

-152 QVAAPALAAQVL
+152 QVASPALAAQIL
-164 PISIA
+164 PITIG
-169 ILIGLFSVQR
+169 ILIGLFWFQR
-179 LGTHTVGRFFG
+179 HGTHAVGRFFG

-196 FAALAAI
+196 FLALAVI
-203 GVWQIAQAPEV
+203 GLWQIAQAPQV
-214 LQAIHPQYAW
+214 LQALHPQYAW

-259 RPAIQ
+259 RRAIQ

-275 TLNYLGQG
+275 ALNYLGQG
-283 ALLLLHPE
+283 ALLLQHPD

-354 GQIYIPTVNWVLLLA
+354 GQIYIPAVNWTLLLA
-369 VMIVCLAFQSS
+369 VIIVCLAFQSS

-392 GTMLITTVL
+392 GTMLITTILLFVV
-401 SFFIM
+401 M
-406 RYRWQCSLWLA
+406 RHRWQFPTWLA
-417 LLLTGVLAVVDSL
+417 WLLTGALGAVDAVLLS
-430 LLGSAAMKF
+430 SASMKF
-439 MQGGWFPVAL
+439 LQGGWFPIAL
-449 SAMLILLMTTWK
+449 SVLLIVLMTTWK
-461 KGRGVLLNTMT
+461 KGRYTLLNSIAET
-472 RNDPNLHDFIQG
+472 DPKLEPLL
-484 VAQSSVP
+484 ATLASSTLPHVQ
-491 RVSRTAVYMVSH
+491 RTAVYMVSNLD
-503 FETVPQALLHNLK
+503 TVPQALMHNLK

-526 LVNVSFSDVPYMN
+526 FVNVSFEDVPFMN
-539 ALERAT
+539 TAERVT
-545 VKQLAD
+545 TKRLAD
-551 GFWQVQLH
+551 GFWQVQLR

-564 HADVPQAL
+564 HADIPQAL
-572 LALKLDG
+572 LQLDLDG
-579 EALDPFTNS
+579 QKLDPFTNS

-601 GAMCHWRDQLFSV
+601 GAMPRWRDQLFSV

-632 VIELGSRVQL
+632 VIELGSRVQI

>member
-1 MDSSS
+1 MDNLS
-6 IKKSSL
+6 IKKSGL

-45 PLNTVNIMGAIS
+45 PLNTTNILGAVS
-57 SIFWLLTFV
+57 AIFWLLMFV
-66 VTFKYVLLILRAHN
+66 VTFKYVLLVLRAHN

-91 LALSTLRRPEAAS
+91 LALSTLGPKDKRGS
-104 ADHLSSSQA
+104 I
-113 RPDRRTAALLMLGV
+113 LLWLGV
-127 MGAALFYGDSVLT
+127 LGAALFYGDSVLT

-152 QVAAPALAAQVL
+152 QVISPSLAAQVL
-164 PISIA
+164 PISIG
-169 ILIGLFSVQR
+169 ILIGLFWFQR
-179 LGTHTVGRFFG
+179 HGTHAVGRFFG

-196 FAALAAI
+196 FLALASI
-203 GVWQIAQAPEV
+203 GLWQIAQVPDV
-214 LQAIHPQYAW
+214 LQALNPQYAW
-224 QFLQA
+224 QFLHS
-229 RGAGVFIAIGAILL
+229 RGGAMFIAIGAILL

-264 LAWLGLVFPCL
+264 MAWLGLVFPCL
-275 TLNYLGQG
+275 ALNYLGQG
-283 ALLLLHPE
+283 ALLLQHPE

-302 QPLLIPAVI
+302 QPLLIPAVV
-311 LATLATIIA
+311 LATMATIIA

-354 GQIYIPTVNWVLLLA
+354 GQIYMPAVNWALLLA
-369 VMIVCLAFQSS
+369 VIIVCLAFQSS
-380 SALASAYGIAVT
+380 AALASAYGIAVT
-392 GTMLITTVL
+392 GTMLITTIL
-401 SFFIM
+401 LFFVM
-406 RYRWQCSLWLA
+406 RHRWHFPGWLA
-417 LLLTGVLAVVDSL
+417 WTLVGGLAVVDSV
-430 LLGSAAMKF
+430 LLGSASMKF
-439 MQGGWFPVAL
+439 MQGGWFPIAL
-449 SAMLILLMTTWK
+449 SVLLILLMTTWK
-461 KGRGVLLNTMT
+461 KGRYLLLTGISHS
-472 RNDPNLHDFIQG
+472 DPKLGALIANIG
-484 VAQSSVP
+484 ESSLP
-491 RVSRTAVYMVSH
+491 RVQRTAVYMVSN

-526 LVNVSFSDVPYMN
+526 FVNVVFEEVPLLN
-539 ALERAT
+539 TQERIRA
-545 VKQLAD
+545 KKLAD
-551 GFWQVQLH
+551 GFWQLELH

-572 LALKLDG
+572 LGLVLDG
-579 EALDPFTNS
+579 ETLDPFNNS

-601 GAMCHWRDQLFSV
+601 GGMPRWRDQLFSV

-632 VIELGSRVQL
+632 VIELGSRVQI

>member
-1 MDSSS
+1 MDNLS
-6 IKKSSL
+6 IRKSSL

-33 TMQVIFSESTGV
+33 TIQVIFSESTGV
-45 PLNTVNIMGAIS
+45 PLNQANILGAIS
-57 SIFWLLTFV
+57 SIFWLLMFV
-66 VTFKYVLLILRAHN
+66 VTFKYVLLVLRAHN
-80 KGEGGVMALLS
+80 KGEGGVMALLALAVSS
-91 LALSTLRRPEAAS
+91 LRPQ
-104 ADHLSSSQA
+104 DK
-113 RPDRRTAALLMLGV
+113 RTSWLLLLGV
-127 MGAALFYGDSVLT
+127 LGAALFYGDSVLT

-152 QVAAPALAAQVL
+152 QVASPALAAQVL
-164 PISIA
+164 PITIA
-169 ILIGLFSVQR
+169 ILIGLFWFQR
-179 LGTHTVGRFFG
+179 HGTHAVGRFFG
-190 PIVIVW
+190 PIVIIW
-196 FAALAAI
+196 FLALATI
-203 GVWQIAQAPEV
+203 GVHQIAQAPEV
-214 LQAIHPQYAW
+214 LQALHPQYAW

-229 RGAGVFIAIGAILL
+229 RGAAVFIAIGAILL

-264 LAWLGLVFPCL
+264 MAWLGLVFPCL

-283 ALLLLHPE
+283 ALLLQHPE

-354 GQIYIPTVNWVLLLA
+354 GQIYIPAVNWALLLA
-369 VMIVCLAFQSS
+369 VIIVCLAFQSS

-392 GTMLITTVL
+392 GTMLITTIL
-401 SFFIM
+401 LFIVM
-406 RYRWQCSLWLA
+406 RHRWQFPAWLA
-417 LLLTGVLAVVDSL
+417 WLLTGALGVVDTIL
-430 LLGSAAMKF
+430 LSSASMKF
-439 MQGGWFPVAL
+439 LQGGWFPIAL
-449 SAMLILLMTTWK
+449 SVLLIVLMTTWK
-461 KGRGVLLNTMT
+461 KGRYTLLNSIAD
-472 RNDPNLHDFIQG
+472 NDPKLEPLI
-484 VAQSSVP
+484 ATLASSSLPHVP
-491 RVSRTAVYMVSH
+491 RTAVYMVSNLD
-503 FETVPQALLHNLK
+503 TVPQALMHNLK

-526 LVNVSFSDVPYMN
+526 LVNVSFEDVPFMN
-539 ALERAT
+539 TAERVTA
-545 VKQLAD
+545 KRLAD
-551 GFWQVQLH
+551 GFWQVQLR

-572 LALKLDG
+572 LQLNLDG
-579 EALDPFTNS
+579 ETLDPFTNS

-601 GAMCHWRDQLFSV
+601 GAMPRWRDQLFSV

>member
-1 MDSSS
+1 MDNLS
-6 IKKSSL
+6 IKKSGL

-45 PLNTVNIMGAIS
+45 PLNQTNILGAVS
-57 SIFWLLTFV
+57 AIFWLLTFV
-66 VTFKYVLLILRAHN
+66 VTFKYVLLVLRAHN

-91 LALSTLRRPEAAS
+91 LALSTLKPQDKRAS
-104 ADHLSSSQA
+104 S
-113 RPDRRTAALLMLGV
+113 LLLLGV
-127 MGAALFYGDSVLT
+127 LGAALFYGDSVLT

-152 QVAAPALAAQVL
+152 QVVSPALAAQVL
-164 PISIA
+164 PISIG
-169 ILIGLFSVQR
+169 ILIGLFWFQR
-179 LGTHTVGRFFG
+179 HGTHAVGRFFG

-196 FAALAAI
+196 FLALASI
-203 GVWQIAQAPEV
+203 GVWQIAQVPEV
-214 LQAIHPQYAW
+214 LQAIQPEYAW
-224 QFLQA
+224 QFLQS
-229 RGAGVFIAIGAILL
+229 RGGAMFIAMGAILL

-264 LAWLGLVFPCL
+264 MAWLGLVFPCL
-275 TLNYLGQG
+275 ALNYLGQG
-283 ALLLLHPE
+283 ALLLQHPE

-354 GQIYIPTVNWVLLLA
+354 GQIYMPAVNWALLLA
-369 VMIVCLAFQSS
+369 VIIVCLAFQSS

-401 SFFIM
+401 IYFVM
-406 RYRWQCSLWLA
+406 RHRWKFPMWLSWSLVG
-417 LLLTGVLAVVDSL
+417 LLGLVDGVLF
-430 LLGSAAMKF
+430 GSASMKF
-439 MQGGWFPVAL
+439 MQGGWFPIAL
-449 SAMLILLMTTWK
+449 SLVLIVLMTTWK
-461 KGRGVLLNTMT
+461 KGRHLLLTGLVQT
-472 RNDPNLHDFIQG
+472 DPKLSALIASIAESKH
-484 VAQSSVP
+484 P
-491 RVSRTAVYMVSH
+491 RVQRTAVYMVSNL
-503 FETVPQALLHNLK
+503 ETVPQALLHNLK

-526 LVNVSFSDVPYMN
+526 LVNVVFEDVPLLN
-539 ALERAT
+539 TQSRIQ
-545 VKQLAD
+545 VQKLAE
-551 GFWQVQLH
+551 GFWQVELR

-572 LALKLDG
+572 LGLTLDG
-579 EALDPFTNS
+579 ESLDPFSNS

-601 GAMCHWRDQLFSV
+601 GGMPRWRDQLFAV

-632 VIELGSRVQL
+632 VIELGSRVQI

>member
-1 MDSSS
+1 MDNLS
-6 IKKSSL
+6 IRKSGL

-45 PLNTVNIMGAIS
+45 PLNQANILGAVS
-57 SIFWLLTFV
+57 AIFWLLTFI
-66 VTFKYVLLILRAHN
+66 VTFKYVLLVLRAHN

-91 LALSTLRRPEAAS
+91 LALSTLKPQDKRAGV
-104 ADHLSSSQA
+104 
-113 RPDRRTAALLMLGV
+113 LLLLGV
-127 MGAALFYGDSVLT
+127 LGAALFYGDSVLT

-152 QVAAPALAAQVL
+152 QVVSPTLAAQVL
-164 PISIA
+164 PISIG
-169 ILIGLFSVQR
+169 ILIGLFWFQR
-179 LGTHTVGRFFG
+179 HGTHAVGRFFG

-196 FAALAAI
+196 FLALASI
-203 GVWQIAQAPEV
+203 GVWQISQVPEV
-214 LQAIHPQYAW
+214 LQAIQPQYAW
-224 QFLQA
+224 QFLQS
-229 RGAGVFIAIGAILL
+229 RGGAMFIAIGAILL

-264 LAWLGLVFPCL
+264 MAWLGLVFPCL
-275 TLNYLGQG
+275 ALNYLGQG
-283 ALLLLHPE
+283 ALLLQHPE
-291 AVSNPFYLSFP
+291 AASNPFYLSFP

-354 GQIYIPTVNWVLLLA
+354 GQIYMPAVNWALLVA
-369 VMIVCLAFQSS
+369 VIMVCLAFQSS

-392 GTMLITTVL
+392 GTMLITTIL
-401 SFFIM
+401 IFFVM
-406 RYRWQCSLWLA
+406 RYRWQFPAWLA
-417 LLLTGVLAVVDSL
+417 WSLVAVLALVDGVLF
-430 LLGSAAMKF
+430 GSASMKF
-439 MQGGWFPVAL
+439 MQGGWFPIAL
-449 SAMLILLMTTWK
+449 SVLLIILMTTWK
-461 KGRGVLLNTMT
+461 KGRQLLLNGMKQT
-472 RNDPNLHDFIQG
+472 DPKLSALIDSI
-484 VAQSSVP
+484 VQSKHP
-491 RVSRTAVYMVSH
+491 RVPRTAVYMISNL
-503 FETVPQALLHNLK
+503 ETVPQALLHNLK

-526 LVNVSFSDVPYMN
+526 LVNVVFEDVPLLN
-539 ALERAT
+539 TQAR
-545 VKQLAD
+545 VNVQKLAE
-551 GFWQVQLH
+551 GFWQVELR

-572 LALKLDG
+572 LGLTLDG
-579 EALDPFTNS
+579 ESLDPFSNS

-601 GAMCHWRDQLFSV
+601 GGMPRWRDQLFSV

-632 VIELGSRVQL
+632 VIELGSRVQI

>member
-1 MDSSS
+1 MDNLS
-6 IKKSSL
+6 IQKSSL

-33 TMQVIFSESTGV
+33 TVQVIFSESTGV
-45 PLNTVNIMGAIS
+45 PLTQANILGAIS
-57 SIFWLLTFV
+57 SIFWLLMFV
-66 VTFKYVLLILRAHN
+66 VTFKYVLLVLRAHN

-91 LALSTLRRPEAAS
+91 LAVSSLRPQ
-104 ADHLSSSQA
+104 DK
-113 RPDRRTAALLMLGV
+113 RTGGLLLLGV
-127 MGAALFYGDSVLT
+127 LGAALFYGDSVLT

-152 QVAAPALAAQVL
+152 QVASPALAAQIL
-164 PISIA
+164 PITIG
-169 ILIGLFSVQR
+169 ILIGLFWFQR
-179 LGTHTVGRFFG
+179 HGTHAVGRFFG

-196 FAALAAI
+196 FLALAAI
-203 GVWQIAQAPEV
+203 GVWQIAQAPQV
-214 LQAIHPQYAW
+214 LQALHPQYAW

-259 RPAIQ
+259 RCAIQ

-275 TLNYLGQG
+275 ALNYLGQG
-283 ALLLLHPE
+283 ALLLQHPD

-354 GQIYIPTVNWVLLLA
+354 GQIYIPAVNWALLLA
-369 VMIVCLAFQSS
+369 VIIVCLAFQSS

-392 GTMLITTVL
+392 GTMFITTILLFVV
-401 SFFIM
+401 M
-406 RYRWQCSLWLA
+406 RHRWQFPAWLVW
-417 LLLTGVLAVVDSL
+417 LLTGALGVVDAVLFS
-430 LLGSAAMKF
+430 SASMKF
-439 MQGGWFPVAL
+439 LQGGWFPIAL
-449 SAMLILLMTTWK
+449 SILLIVLMTTWK
-461 KGRGVLLNTMT
+461 KGRYTLLNSMAET
-472 RNDPNLHDFIQG
+472 DPKLEPLL
-484 VAQSSVP
+484 ATLASSTLPQVQ
-491 RVSRTAVYMVSH
+491 RTAVYMVSNLD
-503 FETVPQALLHNLK
+503 TVPQALMHNLK

-526 LVNVSFSDVPYMN
+526 FVNVSFEDVPFMN
-539 ALERAT
+539 TAERIT
-545 VKQLAD
+545 TKRLAD
-551 GFWQVQLH
+551 GFWQVQLR

-564 HADVPQAL
+564 HADIPQAL
-572 LALKLDG
+572 LQLDLDG
-579 EALDPFTNS
+579 KTLDPFTNS

-601 GAMCHWRDQLFSV
+601 GAMPRWRDQLFSV

-632 VIELGSRVQL
+632 VIELGSRVQI

>member
-1 MDSSS
+1 MEALST
-6 IKKSSL
+6 KKSSL

-33 TMQVIFSESTGV
+33 TIQVIFSESTGV
-45 PLNTVNIMGAIS
+45 PLNQANIFGAIS
-57 SIFWLLTFV
+57 SIFWLLMFV
-66 VTFKYVLLILRAHN
+66 VTFKYVFLVLRAHN

-91 LALSTLRRPEAAS
+91 LVMSSLRPQDKKAG
-104 ADHLSSSQA
+104 
-113 RPDRRTAALLMLGV
+113 ALLLLGV
-127 MGAALFYGDSVLT
+127 LGAALFYGDSVLT

-152 QVAAPALAAQVL
+152 QVAAPGLAAQVL
-164 PISIA
+164 PISIG
-169 ILIGLFSVQR
+169 ILISLFWFQR
-179 LGTHTVGRFFG
+179 HGTHAVGRFFG
-190 PIVIVW
+190 PIVIIW
-196 FAALAAI
+196 FLSLASI
-203 GVWQIAQAPEV
+203 GVWQMTQAPEI
-214 LQAIHPQYAW
+214 LQALHPQYAW
-224 QFLQA
+224 HFLQG
-229 RGAGVFIAIGAILL
+229 RGAAMFIAIGAILL

-283 ALLLLHPE
+283 ALLLQHPE
-291 AVSNPFYLSFP
+291 AVNNPFYLAFP

-354 GQIYIPTVNWVLLLA
+354 GQIYMPAVNWALLLA
-369 VMIVCLAFQSS
+369 VIVVCLAFQSS

-392 GTMLITTVL
+392 GTMLITTIL
-401 SFFIM
+401 MFIVM
-406 RYRWQCSLWLA
+406 RLRWQFP
-417 LLLTGVLAVVDSL
+417 LLLAGVLTAVLASVDGIL
-430 LLGSAAMKF
+430 LSSASMKF

-449 SAMLILLMTTWK
+449 SIVLILFMTTWK
-461 KGRGVLLNTMT
+461 KGRYSLLKGITQS
-472 RNDPNLHDFIQG
+472 DPKLLPFIDSL
-484 VAQSSVP
+484 ANCEIP
-491 RVSRTAVYMVSH
+491 RVQRTAVYMVSNL
-503 FETVPQALLHNLK
+503 ETVPQALLHNLK
-516 HNQVLHQRNL
+516 HNQVLHQHNL
-526 LVNVSFSDVPYMN
+526 FVNVTFEDVPFLN
-539 ALERAT
+539 AQERIT
-545 VKQLAD
+545 VTRLVE
-551 GFWQVQLH
+551 GFWQVQLR

-564 HADVPQAL
+564 HADIPQAL
-572 LALKLDG
+572 RSVTLEGKN
-579 EALDPFTNS
+579 LDPFTNS

-601 GAMCHWRDQLFSV
+601 GAMPRWRDQLFSV

-624 YFNIPANS
+624 FFNIPANS

>member
-1 MDSSS
+1 MDNLS
-6 IKKSSL
+6 IKKSGL

-45 PLNTVNIMGAIS
+45 PLNQTNILGAVS
-57 SIFWLLTFV
+57 AIFWLLTFV
-66 VTFKYVLLILRAHN
+66 VTFKYVLLVLRAHN

-91 LALSTLRRPEAAS
+91 LALSTLKPQDKRAS
-104 ADHLSSSQA
+104 S
-113 RPDRRTAALLMLGV
+113 LLLLGV
-127 MGAALFYGDSVLT
+127 LGAALFYGDSVLT

-152 QVAAPALAAQVL
+152 QVVSPALAAQVL
-164 PISIA
+164 PISIG
-169 ILIGLFSVQR
+169 ILIGLFWFQR
-179 LGTHTVGRFFG
+179 HGTHAVGRFFG

-196 FAALAAI
+196 FLALASI
-203 GVWQIAQAPEV
+203 GMWQIAQVPEV
-214 LQAIHPQYAW
+214 LQAIQPQYAW
-224 QFLQA
+224 QFLQS
-229 RGAGVFIAIGAILL
+229 RGGAMFIAIGAILL

-264 LAWLGLVFPCL
+264 MAWLGLVFPCL
-275 TLNYLGQG
+275 ALNYLGQG
-283 ALLLLHPE
+283 ALLLQHPE

-354 GQIYIPTVNWVLLLA
+354 GQIYMPAVNWALLLA
-369 VMIVCLAFQSS
+369 VIIVCLAFQSS

-401 SFFIM
+401 IYFVM
-406 RYRWQCSLWLA
+406 RHRWKFPMWLSWSLVG
-417 LLLTGVLAVVDSL
+417 LLGLVDGVLF
-430 LLGSAAMKF
+430 GSASMKF
-439 MQGGWFPVAL
+439 MQGGWFPIAL
-449 SAMLILLMTTWK
+449 SLVLIVLMTTWK
-461 KGRGVLLNTMT
+461 KGRHLLLTGLVQT
-472 RNDPNLHDFIQG
+472 DPKLSALIASIAESKH
-484 VAQSSVP
+484 P
-491 RVSRTAVYMVSH
+491 RVQRTAVYMVSNL
-503 FETVPQALLHNLK
+503 ETVPQALLHNLK

-526 LVNVSFSDVPYMN
+526 LVNVVFEDVPLLN
-539 ALERAT
+539 TQSRIH
-545 VKQLAD
+545 VQKLAE
-551 GFWQVQLH
+551 GFWQVELR

-572 LALKLDG
+572 LGLTLDG
-579 EALDPFTNS
+579 ESLDPFSNS

-601 GAMCHWRDQLFSV
+601 GGMPRWRDQLFAV

-632 VIELGSRVQL
+632 VIELGSRVQI

>member
-1 MDSSS
+1 MDNLS
-6 IKKSSL
+6 IKKSGL

-45 PLNTVNIMGAIS
+45 PLNQTNVLGAVS
-57 SIFWLLTFV
+57 AIFWLLTFV
-66 VTFKYVLLILRAHN
+66 VTFKYVLLVLRAHN

-91 LALSTLRRPEAAS
+91 LALSTLRPQ
-104 ADHLSSSQA
+104 DK
-113 RPDRRTAALLMLGV
+113 RTSGLLLLGV
-127 MGAALFYGDSVLT
+127 LGAALFYGDSVLT

-152 QVAAPALAAQVL
+152 QVVSPTLAAQVL

-169 ILIGLFSVQR
+169 ILIGLFWFQR
-179 LGTHTVGRFFG
+179 HGTHAVGRFFG

-196 FAALAAI
+196 FLALASI
-203 GVWQIAQAPEV
+203 GLWQISQVPEV
-214 LQAIHPQYAW
+214 LQALHPQYAW
-224 QFLQA
+224 QFLQS
-229 RGAGVFIAIGAILL
+229 RGGAMFIAIGAILL

-264 LAWLGLVFPCL
+264 MAWLGLVFPCL
-275 TLNYLGQG
+275 ALNYLGQG
-283 ALLLLHPE
+283 ALLLQHPE

-311 LATLATIIA
+311 LATMATIIA

-354 GQIYIPTVNWVLLLA
+354 GQIYMPAVNWALLLA
-369 VMIVCLAFQSS
+369 VIIVCLAFQSS

-392 GTMLITTVL
+392 GTMLITTIL
-401 SFFIM
+401 LFFVM
-406 RYRWQCSLWLA
+406 RHRWQFAGWLTWSLVA
-417 LLLTGVLAVVDSL
+417 VLAVVDGVL
-430 LLGSAAMKF
+430 FGSASMKF
-439 MQGGWFPVAL
+439 MQGGWFPIAL
-449 SAMLILLMTTWK
+449 SVLLILLMTTWK
-461 KGRGVLLNTMT
+461 KGRHLLLTGMVHS
-472 RNDPNLHDFIQG
+472 DPKLAALITNIGESTL
-484 VAQSSVP
+484 P
-491 RVSRTAVYMVSH
+491 RVQRTAIYMVSNL
-503 FETVPQALLHNLK
+503 ETVPQALLHNLK
-516 HNQVLHQRNL
+516 HNQVLHARNL
-526 LVNVSFSDVPYMN
+526 FVNVVFEEVPLLN
-539 ALERAT
+539 TQDRIRAQ
-545 VKQLAD
+545 KLAE
-551 GFWQVQLH
+551 GFWQVELR

-572 LALKLDG
+572 LGLVLDG
-579 EALDPFTNS
+579 ETLDPFSNS

-601 GAMCHWRDQLFSV
+601 GGMPRWRDQLFSV

-632 VIELGSRVQL
+632 VIELGSRVQI

>member
-1 MDSSS
+1 MDNLS
-6 IKKSSL
+6 IKKSGL

-45 PLNTVNIMGAIS
+45 PLNQTNILGAVS
-57 SIFWLLTFV
+57 AIFWLLTFV
-66 VTFKYVLLILRAHN
+66 VTFKYVLLVLRAHN

-91 LALSTLRRPEAAS
+91 LALSTLKPQDKRAG
-104 ADHLSSSQA
+104 
-113 RPDRRTAALLMLGV
+113 ALLILGV
-127 MGAALFYGDSVLT
+127 LGAALFYGDSVLT

-152 QVAAPALAAQVL
+152 QVVSPTLAAQVL
-164 PISIA
+164 PISIG
-169 ILIGLFSVQR
+169 ILIGLFWFQR
-179 LGTHTVGRFFG
+179 HGTHAVGRFFG

-196 FAALAAI
+196 FLALASI
-203 GVWQIAQAPEV
+203 GVWQISQVPEV
-214 LQAIHPQYAW
+214 LQAIQPQYAW
-224 QFLQA
+224 QFLQS
-229 RGAGVFIAIGAILL
+229 RGGAMFIAIGAILL

-264 LAWLGLVFPCL
+264 MAWLGLVFPCL
-275 TLNYLGQG
+275 ALNYLGQG
-283 ALLLLHPE
+283 ALLLQHPE
-291 AVSNPFYLSFP
+291 AASNPFYLSFP
-302 QPLLIPAVI
+302 QPLLIPAVV

-354 GQIYIPTVNWVLLLA
+354 GQIYMPAVNWALLVA
-369 VMIVCLAFQSS
+369 VIMVCLAFQSS

-392 GTMLITTVL
+392 GTMLITTIL
-401 SFFIM
+401 IFFIM
-406 RYRWQCSLWLA
+406 RYRWRFPAWLA
-417 LLLTGVLAVVDSL
+417 WLLVAVLAVVDGVL
-430 LLGSAAMKF
+430 FGSASMKF
-439 MQGGWFPVAL
+439 MQGGWFPIAL
-449 SAMLILLMTTWK
+449 SVLLIILMTTWK
-461 KGRGVLLNTMT
+461 KGRQLLLTGMKQT
-472 RNDPNLHDFIQG
+472 DPKLSALIDSI
-484 VAQSSVP
+484 AQSKHP
-491 RVSRTAVYMVSH
+491 RIPRTAVYMVSNL
-503 FETVPQALLHNLK
+503 ETVPQALLHNLK

-526 LVNVSFSDVPYMN
+526 LVNVVFEDVPLLN
-539 ALERAT
+539 TQAR
-545 VKQLAD
+545 VNVQKLAE
-551 GFWQVQLH
+551 GFWQVELR

-572 LALKLDG
+572 LGLTLDG
-579 EALDPFTNS
+579 ENLDPFTNS

-601 GAMCHWRDQLFSV
+601 GGMPRWRDQLFSV

-632 VIELGSRVQL
+632 VIELGSRVQI